1 LSRKILVLSAVL
13 LVAAMVVLIYADPVA
28 RLSLGAARPVGVG
41 STATRT
47 FTFNSTFTF
56 PSGNFTRTV
65 GGAATDTNSRVFTL
79 AAIAIAAVGLILE
92 VVAIFLWPAERK
104 PSDQPAADAGKP

>member
-1 LSRKILVLSAVL
+1 
-13 LVAAMVVLIYADPVA
+13 MVVLIYADPVA
-28 RLSLGAARPVGVG
+28 RLSLGAARPVGIG
-41 STATRT
+41 PTSTRT

-65 GGAATDTNSRVFTL
+65 GGAATNTNSQVFTL

-92 VVAIFLWPAERK
+92 VVAIFLWPAEK
-104 PSDQPAADAGKP
+104 KLSDQPAAGTWKP